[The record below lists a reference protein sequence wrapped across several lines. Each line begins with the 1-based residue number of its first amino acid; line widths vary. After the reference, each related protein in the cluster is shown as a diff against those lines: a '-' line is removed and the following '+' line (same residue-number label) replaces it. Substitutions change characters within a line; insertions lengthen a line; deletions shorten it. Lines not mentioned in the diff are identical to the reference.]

1 MALYQEN
8 KDNENWKTTI
18 FDKEPLQ
25 VDITKD
31 TVEDKPTTVTE
42 EKAEEMCSQRFEEL
56 EGYFNQTN
64 VTYRRKEDFEK
75 FNVSLLHVHLTLVSI
90 SKLYTY
96 T

>member
-31 TVEDKPTTVTE
+31 TVEDKPTPVSE
-42 EKAEEMCSQRFEEL
+42 EKVEDMCSQRFEEL

-75 FNVSLLHVHLTLVSI
+75 FNVSKLHGCSNNTRRASQ
-90 SKLYTY
+90 TC
-96 T
+96 